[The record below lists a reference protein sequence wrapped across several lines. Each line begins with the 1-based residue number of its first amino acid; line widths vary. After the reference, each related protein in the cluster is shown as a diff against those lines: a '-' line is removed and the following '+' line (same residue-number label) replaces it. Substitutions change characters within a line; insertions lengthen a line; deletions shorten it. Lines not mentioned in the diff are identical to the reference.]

1 MTCCHLQQRFRFYLH
16 HCDSRLDQRYQLSE
30 STETTDAAV
39 ACSINCWQL
48 KNKWWEMHAL
58 CKLKLS
64 TRTWSRYVNRRA
76 DQHTHTQTV
85 FSAPLMLKGEGH
97 FLDWPP
103 RFPYQVLVKHFVY
116 RRFRFMAVSSVTHLL
131 LRQDMITF
139 AYWFI
144 TPNRMAM
151 GAYSPYGFLDSM
163 LFATIVP
170 PASWHLLAIL
180 GTN

>member
-1 MTCCHLQQRFRFYLH
+1 
-16 HCDSRLDQRYQLSE
+16 
-30 STETTDAAV
+30 
-39 ACSINCWQL
+39 
-48 KNKWWEMHAL
+48 
-58 CKLKLS
+58 
-64 TRTWSRYVNRRA
+64 
-76 DQHTHTQTV
+76 
-85 FSAPLMLKGEGH
+85 
-97 FLDWPP
+97 
-103 RFPYQVLVKHFVY
+103 
-116 RRFRFMAVSSVTHLL
+116 
-131 LRQDMITF
+131 MITF